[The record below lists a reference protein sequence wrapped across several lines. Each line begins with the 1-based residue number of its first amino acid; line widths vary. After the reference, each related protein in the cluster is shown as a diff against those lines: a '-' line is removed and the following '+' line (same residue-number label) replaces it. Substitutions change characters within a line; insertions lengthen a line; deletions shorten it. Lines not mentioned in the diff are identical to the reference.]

1 MIAIAHSTMRPK
13 MRSSRLRSDRIRTR
27 LLLVAEAV
35 ADAAHREDVLRLL
48 GVRLELLAQVADV
61 DVDGARVAIGR
72 VAPHA
77 REEHGAREHAARARG
92 ERAQDLE
99 LHERGRHGR
108 AMQGHRALGGVDA
121 QVAHLERAVAVV
133 AGPRHPGAPQR
144 GLDPRAELAHGER
157 LGDVVVGAQ
166 LEPDHLVDL
175 LRLRGQHDDRHA
187 RASAQPPAH
196 LEPVDV
202 GEHEVEHH
210 EVERLLGEARER
222 LLPVRRRDHLLVVA
236 LQGGGQ
242 QRLDRHLVVDEQDAR
257 SAVGHGQDSVG
268 PDGYPRPVPDVRVYR
283 AAFAPAL
290 VALFVAAFS
299 LADRPAGVTTPFAPA
314 GFVGSRAYDT
324 LERLG
329 KAFPERPPGSDA
341 DRALAGRVAR
351 TFRASGFRVSRN
363 THSARTP
370 DGPAELET
378 VVGVRPG
385 LSSRRIVVMAH
396 RDARGSPALAEL
408 SGTAALLE
416 LARLFKV
423 RDLSSTLVLVSTSGG
438 SAGGAGARGFAGSGA
453 GPVDPPLVLGDGAG
467 SRGRKPWIVPW
478 SNDRDAAP
486 MGIVRT
492 LERAVRQEVGAQ
504 AGGSRAVGQWARR
517 ALPLTVSEQGEAAR
531 AGLPAVLL
539 QVSGERGPSPR
550 TPVSEDRLDSFGRA
564 TLRAITALDT
574 RVARSDEAGPFA
586 DEGGGIVTFRRLL
599 PDWAIRL
606 LVGTLLLP
614 AALTAV
620 DAFFGARRRRLPVA
634 RWLGWVAAA
643 AVPFALAWLW
653 MRLVALTGAMS
664 VPAGPVLPDALPL
677 RGWRIAV
684 GLSAPAVLALAWVAA
699 RRPLVARLHLP
710 ATVSAGGAAAA
721 LGLVINALAV
731 VVWVVNPL
739 AAALLVP
746 AAHGWLFATAPG
758 TATSGRV
765 RVALVLA
772 GLALPAIMAVH
783 YALAL
788 DLGVL
793 DLMWLAVLV
802 TAGGH
807 ISLLAALVLS
817 GLAGCLCG
825 VVAVVRTRRRV
836 VREAEPEAITTRGP
850 LGYAGPGSLGG
861 TESALRR

>member
-1 MIAIAHSTMRPK
+1 MR
-13 MRSSRLRSDRIRTR
+13 
-27 LLLVAEAV
+27 
-35 ADAAHREDVLRLL
+35 
-48 GVRLELLAQVADV
+48 
-61 DVDGARVAIGR
+61 GARSC
-72 VAPHA
+72 
-77 REEHGAREHAARARG
+77 
-92 ERAQDLE
+92 
-99 LHERGRHGR
+99 
-108 AMQGHRALGGVDA
+108 M
-121 QVAHLERAVAVV
+121 
-133 AGPRHPGAPQR
+133 PRQR
-144 GLDPRAELAHGER
+144 
-157 LGDVVVGAQ
+157 
-166 LEPDHLVDL
+166 
-175 LRLRGQHDDRHA
+175 
-187 RASAQPPAH
+187 RAS
-196 LEPVDV
+196 
-202 GEHEVEHH
+202 
-210 EVERLLGEARER
+210 
-222 LLPVRRRDHLLVVA
+222 RRW
-236 LQGGGQ
+236 
-242 QRLDRHLVVDEQDAR
+242 
-257 SAVGHGQDSVG
+257 
-268 PDGYPRPVPDVRVYR
+268 DGYPRPVPDVRVYR

-299 LADRPAGVTTPFAPA
+299 LTDRPAAVTTPFAPA
-314 GFVGSRAYDT
+314 GFLGSRAYDT
-324 LERLG
+324 LEALG
-329 KAFPERPPGSDA
+329 KEYPDRPPGSDA
-341 DRALAGRVAR
+341 DLALAGRVAD
-351 TFRASGFRVSRN
+351 TFRANGFRVSRR
-363 THSARTP
+363 TDGARTA
-370 DGPAELET
+370 DGKQDLET

-408 SGTAALLE
+408 SGTATLLE

-438 SAGGAGARGFAGSGA
+438 SAGGAGARAFAESA
-453 GPVDPPLVLGDGAG
+453 DGPVDAAIVLGDVAG
-467 SRGRKPWIVPW
+467 TRVRKPWLVPW

-492 LERAVRQEVGAQ
+492 LERAVREEVGAQ

-531 AGLPAVLL
+531 GGLPAVLL
-539 QVSGERGPSPR
+539 QVSGELGPGPR

-634 RWLGWVAAA
+634 RWLAWLGAS

-653 MRLVALTGAMS
+653 MRLVGVTGAMS
-664 VPAGPVLPDALPL
+664 VPAGPVLPAVLPL
-677 RGWRIAV
+677 QGWRIAAL
-684 GLSAPAVLALAWVAA
+684 LSVPVVLALAWLGAH
-699 RRPLVARLHLP
+699 RPLVAGLHLP

-721 LGLVINALAV
+721 IGLAINALAV

-746 AAHGWLFATAPG
+746 AAHAWLFATAPS

-772 GLALPAIMAVH
+772 GLALPALMVVH

-788 DLGVL
+788 DLGPI
-793 DLMWLAVLV
+793 DLAWLAFLI

-807 ISLLAALVLS
+807 ISPLAALVLS
-817 GLAGCLCG
+817 VLAGCLCG

-836 VREAEPEAITTRGP
+836 VRESEPEPITTRGP

>member
-1 MIAIAHSTMRPK
+1 MIAIAHSTMRPN
-13 MRSSRLRSDRIRTR
+13 MSASRLRSDRIRTR

-77 REEHGAREHAARARG
+77 REEHVAREHAPRARG

-222 LLPVRRRDHLLVVA
+222 LLPVRRRDHLVAVALEGEGQQGLDRLLVV
-236 LQGGGQ
+236 
-242 QRLDRHLVVDEQDAR
+242 HEQDAR
-257 SAVGHGQDSVG
+257 RAVGHGQDSVG

-314 GFVGSRAYDT
+314 GFLGSRAYDG
-324 LERLG
+324 LEQLG
-329 KAFPERPPGSDA
+329 RQFPERPPGSDA
-341 DRALAGRVAR
+341 DLALAGRVAD
-351 TFRASGFRVSRN
+351 TFRASGFRVSRS

-438 SAGGAGARGFAGSGA
+438 TGGAGARAFAEGA
-453 GPVDPPLVLGDGAG
+453 DGPVDAAIILGDIAG
-467 SRGRKPWIVPW
+467 TRIRKPWIVPW

-486 MGIVRT
+486 MGIRRT

-531 AGLPAVLL
+531 GGLPAVLL
-539 QVSGERGPSPR
+539 QVSGELGPGPR

-564 TLRAITALDT
+564 ALRAITALDT
-574 RVARSDEAGPFA
+574 RVARSEDCGPFA

-684 GLSAPAVLALAWVAA
+684 GLSAPAVLALAWV
-699 RRPLVARLHLP
+699 
-710 ATVSAGGAAAA
+710 GA
-721 LGLVINALAV
+721 
-731 VVWVVNPL
+731 
-739 AAALLVP
+739 
-746 AAHGWLFATAPG
+746 
-758 TATSGRV
+758 
-765 RVALVLA
+765 
-772 GLALPAIMAVH
+772 
-783 YALAL
+783 
-788 DLGVL
+788 
-793 DLMWLAVLV
+793 
-802 TAGGH
+802 
-807 ISLLAALVLS
+807 
-817 GLAGCLCG
+817 
-825 VVAVVRTRRRV
+825 
-836 VREAEPEAITTRGP
+836 RGP
-850 LGYAGPGSLGG
+850 L
-861 TESALRR
+861 